1 MRVLIDRESDLTS
14 DALTDAELARL
25 YTPPRT
31 PWLRANMV
39 STVDGAATGETGKT
53 GAINNAAD
61 KRVFDLLRSQADA
74 IVVGAGT
81 ARTEGYGPT
90 DRPIVVVSH
99 RGGVPPRLVEAPA
112 GTVLLATCGAAEG
125 LDTARDA
132 LGSDNVLVC
141 GDDRVDLRTLKRR
154 LVERGLVRQ
163 LTEGG
168 PHLLR
173 DLLAAGLVDEL
184 CGTVVPRLLAG
195 EHLRITGGPPVDV
208 PLDLRVLLEQDGT
221 LLGRWFTRPAPGRP
235 D

>member
-14 DALTDAELARL
+14 GEVTDAELALL

-39 STVDGAATGETGKT
+39 STVDGAATGDTGKT

-90 DRPIVVVSH
+90 DRPIVVVSR
-99 RGGVPPRLVEAPA
+99 RGDVPRRLLDAPEGA
-112 GTVLLATCGAAEG
+112 VLLATCATAEG
-125 LDTARDA
+125 LGATRDA
-132 LGSDNVLVC
+132 LGADNVLEL
-141 GDDRVDLRTLKRR
+141 GSLSVDLGTLRER
-154 LVERGLVRQ
+154 LVERGLAHL

-173 DLLAAGLVDEL
+173 DLFAAGLVDEL
-184 CGTVVPRLLAG
+184 CATVVPRLLAG
-195 EHLRITGGPPVDV
+195 DHPRIAEGPPVDV
-208 PLDLRVLLEQDGT
+208 PLDLRVLLEQDAT
-221 LLGRWFTRPAPGRP
+221 LLGRWFTPPAPGRHG
-235 D
+235 